1 MSHPERPDP
10 PDELPAAELA
20 MLSAYRRERTMPRS
34 AKVRMIER
42 LETEP
47 EVAAG
52 IGSSIGSSIGPRM
65 IAAGV
70 AVAAALVLAWG
81 VTTLRSSAVDRDD
94 PSTTS
99 PQAAMQPGHDDA
111 AATARSREPET
122 APRKSSRDALR
133 EAPLEPNPDVDPSTL
148 ADPLADEP
156 SDVDVE
162 PSPQTQADSPRPR
175 RRRPVPPPEPEP
187 PASQPASQ
195 LQQERA
201 LLAKAWT
208 ALADGHPGQA
218 LGHTRDHAERFG
230 SPILG
235 IERKAIATIAGC
247 QTKRPGWPERAESFL
262 STHGRTPLAPR
273 VREACQ
279 GAEKK
284 TDEP

>member
-1 MSHPERPDP
+1 MSHPDRPDP

-20 MLSAYRRERTMPRS
+20 MLSAYRSERAMPRS
-34 AKVRMIER
+34 AKARMIER
-42 LETEP
+42 LEAEP
-47 EVAAG
+47 AIATTV
-52 IGSSIGSSIGPRM
+52 SPSIGPRV

-70 AVAAALVLAWG
+70 AVAAALVLVWG
-81 VTTLRSSAVDRDD
+81 VTNLRSSAVDRDD

-111 AATARSREPET
+111 GATARNREPET
-122 APRKSSRDALR
+122 PPRKSSHPALAP
-133 EAPLEPNPDVDPSTL
+133 APLEANPEVEPPALPDALDG
-148 ADPLADEP
+148 EP
-156 SDVDVE
+156 SEIDVE
-162 PSPQTQADSPRPR
+162 PSTQTETDSPRPR
-175 RRRPVPPPEPEP
+175 RRVPRSPAPEPEP
-187 PASQPASQ
+187 PAPEPASQ

-218 LGHTRDHAERFG
+218 LGHTRDHADRFS

-262 STHGRTPLAPR
+262 SAHGKTPLAPR
-273 VREACQ
+273 VREACHS
-279 GAEKK
+279 AEKK
-284 TDEP
+284 TDGP